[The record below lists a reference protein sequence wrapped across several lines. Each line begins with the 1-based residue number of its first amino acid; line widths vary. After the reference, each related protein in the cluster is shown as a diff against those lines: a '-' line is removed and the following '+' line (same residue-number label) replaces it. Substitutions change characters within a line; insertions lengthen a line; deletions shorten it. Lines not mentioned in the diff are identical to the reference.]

1 MITDQM
7 VEKGAKVL
15 SPFAFERDEDGSY
28 TYGEDARDEARR
40 DVRKI
45 LTAALGDAVVV
56 QANRDA
62 IIEECARVAEGPIY
76 KEKYRGKEGHN
87 WWHETQGGNDSQYGN
102 GRHAAAADIRALAV
116 TRHNGGGE

>member
-56 QANRDA
+56 PREPKPEMCECGPLIGDLTGGRTPAITTSQAH
-62 IIEECARVAEGPIY
+62 EVYVAML
-76 KEKYRGKEGHN
+76 
-87 WWHETQGGNDSQYGN
+87 
-102 GRHAAAADIRALAV
+102 AAASTV
-116 TRHNGGGE
+116 TRHNHSTPEAS